1 MKSFSIYLFEKGF
14 SRDIPGLKKHFSAA
28 LFPFWGEYLFIDFAL
43 ANLQDFS
50 QCVYLLVTDNRTGS
64 IISSALSRWPENS
77 TPVILLKKGIQEFIN
92 RIESEN
98 ADFIFLST
106 LSTVSQLDPDN
117 LIKVMAAAPHD
128 LLKFSIGTIPVDI
141 YGASRKVLLKVLRS
155 FPNLS
160 ADNRSISAL
169 LFDHI
174 LHTSFD
180 FIEDI
185 PGRTFFQNNL
195 TQLYEKNLWLVSNI
209 DSSEYNSIIKRF
221 KGIKSSDK
229 PAVIRN
235 DGVIKSSIIS
245 GGSQID
251 GYVENSL
258 IFKDVNIRRGAR
270 VINSIV
276 MNHNR
281 IGAGSVIYN
290 SLILPCVSERAKN
303 SQNIGEQV
311 YIGSKNSNICNQD
324 FPDQINGGITVVG
337 MDAEIPNNCVIEAGC
352 FVAADLPHN
361 KLRDKP
367 RLKKGSSI
375 FKDKER

>member
-1 MKSFSIYLFEKGF
+1 MV
-14 SRDIPGLKKHFSAA
+14 A
-28 LFPFWGEYLFIDFAL
+28 
-43 ANLQDFS
+43 
-50 QCVYLLVTDNRTGS
+50 DNRSGGT
-64 IISSALSRWPENS
+64 ISSALNRWPDNN
-77 TPVILLKKGIQEFIN
+77 TPVILLEKDIEEFIN
-92 RIESEN
+92 RIENEN

-106 LSTVSQLDPDN
+106 LSTISQLDPDI
-117 LIKVMAAAPHD
+117 LTRVMTAAPHE

-141 YGASRKVLLKVLRS
+141 YGASRKGLLKVLHS

-160 ADNRSISAL
+160 ADNRSSAAL
-169 LFDHI
+169 LFDYI

-180 FIEDI
+180 LIEDI

-195 TQLYEKNLWLVSNI
+195 TQLYKKNLWLVSNI

-221 KGIKSSDK
+221 RGIRSSDK
-229 PAVIRN
+229 PAVIQSA
-235 DGVIKSSIIS
+235 GVIKNSIIS

-258 IFKDVNIRRGAR
+258 IFKDVNIRKGTR

-276 MNHNR
+276 MNHNW
-281 IGAGSVIYN
+281 IGANSVIYN

-303 SQNIGEQV
+303 NHNIGEQV
-311 YIGSKNSNICNQD
+311 YIGSKNSNISNQD

-352 FVAADLPHN
+352 FVAADLPHH

-367 RLKKGSSI
+367 RLKRGSSI
-375 FKDKER
+375 FTDKER

>member
-14 SRDIPGLKKHFSAA
+14 SREIPGFKKFFPSAA
-28 LFPFWGEYLFIDFAL
+28 FPFWGEYQFIDFAL
-43 ANLQDFS
+43 ANFQDFP
-50 QCVYLLVTDNRTGS
+50 QCVYLVVTDNRAGS
-64 IISSALSRWPENS
+64 IISSALNRWPENN
-77 TPVILLKKGIQEFIN
+77 TPVILLEKGIQEFIN

-98 ADFIFLST
+98 ADFIFFST
-106 LSTVSQLDPDN
+106 LSAIYQLDPDS
-117 LIKVMAAAPHD
+117 LMGIITAAPRE
-128 LLKFSIGTIPVDI
+128 LLKFSIETIPVDF
-141 YGASRKVLLKVLRS
+141 YGASRKVLLKVLHS

-160 ADNRSISAL
+160 ADNRSIAAL

-185 PGRTFFQNNL
+185 PGRIFFQNNL
-195 TQLYEKNLWLVSNI
+195 TQLYRKNLWLVSNI

-221 KGIKSSDK
+221 TEIRSSDK

-235 DGVIKSSIIS
+235 GGVIKNSIIS

-281 IGAGSVIYN
+281 IGADSVIYN

-311 YIGSKNSNICNQD
+311 SLGSKNSNVSNQD

-337 MDAEIPNNCVIEAGC
+337 MDAEIPNNCAIDAGC
-352 FVAADLPHN
+352 FIAADLPHH
-361 KLRDKP
+361 KLREKP
-367 RLKKGSSI
+367 RLKRGSSI
-375 FKDKER
+375 FTDKER

>member
-1 MKSFSIYLFEKGF
+1 LKNFSIYLFEKGF
-14 SRDIPGLKKHFSAA
+14 SREIPGLKKHFPTA
-28 LFPFWGEYLFIDFAL
+28 LFPFWGEYIFIDFAL
-43 ANLQDFS
+43 SNFQDFP
-50 QCVYLLVTDNRTGS
+50 QCVYLMVADNRSGGT
-64 IISSALSRWPENS
+64 ISSALNRWPDNR
-77 TPVILLKKGIQEFIN
+77 TPVILLEKDIAEFID
-92 RIESEN
+92 RIENED

-106 LSTVSQLDPDN
+106 LSTISQFDPDILTN
-117 LIKVMAAAPHD
+117 VMTGAPHE
-128 LLKFSIGTIPVDI
+128 LLKFSIGTIPVDL

-160 ADNRSISAL
+160 ADNRSSAAL

-195 TQLYEKNLWLVSNI
+195 TQLYKENLWLVSNI
-209 DSSEYNSIIKRF
+209 DSNEYNSIIKRF
-221 KGIKSSDK
+221 RGIRSSDK
-229 PAVIRN
+229 PAVIQSS
-235 DGVIKSSIIS
+235 GVIKNSIIS

-258 IFKDVNIRRGAR
+258 IFKDVNIRRGTR

-276 MNHNR
+276 MNHNW
-281 IGAGSVIYN
+281 IGADSVIYN

-311 YIGSKNSNICNQD
+311 SIGSKNSNISNQD
-324 FPDQINGGITVVG
+324 FPDQINSGITVVG

-352 FVAADLPHN
+352 FVAADLPHH

-367 RLKKGSSI
+367 RLKRGSSI
-375 FKDKER
+375 FTDRER

>member
-1 MKSFSIYLFEKGF
+1 LKSFSIYLFEKGF
-14 SRDIPGLKKHFSAA
+14 SSEIPGFKKLFPVAA
-28 LFPFWGEYLFIDFAL
+28 FPFWGEYLFIDFAL
-43 ANLQDFS
+43 SNFQDCP

-64 IISSALSRWPENS
+64 IISSALSRWPENN
-77 TPVILLKKGIQEFIN
+77 TPIILLEKGIKEFIN
-92 RIESEN
+92 RIENEN

-106 LSTVSQLDPDN
+106 LSTINQFDPDS
-117 LIKVMAAAPHD
+117 LIRVMTTAPRE
-128 LLKFSIGTIPVDI
+128 LLKFSIETIPVDI

-160 ADNRSISAL
+160 ADNRSIASM

-195 TQLYEKNLWLVSNI
+195 TQLYRKNLWLVSNM

-221 KGIKSSDK
+221 REIKSSDK
-229 PAVIRN
+229 PAIIRN
-235 DGVIKSSIIS
+235 GGVIKNSIIS

-258 IFKDVNIRRGAR
+258 IFKDVNIRRRAR

-311 YIGSKNSNICNQD
+311 YIGSKNSNVSNQD

-352 FVAADLPHN
+352 FVAADLPHH

-367 RLKKGSSI
+367 RLRRGSSI
-375 FKDKER
+375 FTDKGR

>member
-14 SRDIPGLKKHFSAA
+14 SREIPGFKKYFPAA
-28 LFPFWGEYLFIDFAL
+28 AFPFWGEYLFIDFAL
-43 ANLQDFS
+43 ANFQDFQ

-64 IISSALSRWPENS
+64 VISSTLNRWPENN
-77 TPVILLKKGIQEFIN
+77 TPVILLEKGIQEFIN

-106 LSTVSQLDPDN
+106 LSTVSQLDPDS
-117 LIKVMAAAPHD
+117 LTRVMTAAPSE
-128 LLKFSIGTIPVDI
+128 LLKFSIKTIPVDF

-155 FPNLS
+155 FP
-160 ADNRSISAL
+160 SISADSRSIGSL

-185 PGRTFFQNNL
+185 PGRIFFQNNL
-195 TQLYEKNLWLVSNI
+195 IQLYKKNLWLVSNI

-221 KGIKSSDK
+221 RKIRFSDK
-229 PAVIRN
+229 PAVIQNR
-235 DGVIKSSIIS
+235 GVIKNSIIS

-281 IGAGSVIYN
+281 IGADSVIYN

-311 YIGSKNSNICNQD
+311 YIGSKNSNVCNQD

-337 MDAEIPNNCVIEAGC
+337 MDAEIPNNCVIDAGC
-352 FVAADLPHN
+352 FVAADLPHH
-361 KLRDKP
+361 KLRNKP
-367 RLKKGSSI
+367 RLRRGSSI

>member
-1 MKSFSIYLFEKGF
+1 LKNFSIYLFEKGF
-14 SRDIPGLKKHFSAA
+14 SREIPGLKKHFPTA
-28 LFPFWGEYLFIDFAL
+28 LFPFWGEYIFIDFAL
-43 ANLQDFS
+43 SNFQDFP
-50 QCVYLLVTDNRTGS
+50 QCVYLMVADNRSGGT
-64 IISSALSRWPENS
+64 ISSALNRWPDNS
-77 TPVILLKKGIQEFIN
+77 TPVILLDKDIAEFIN
-92 RIESEN
+92 RIENEN

-106 LSTVSQLDPDN
+106 LSTISQLDPDILTN
-117 LIKVMAAAPHD
+117 VMTGAPHE
-128 LLKFSIGTIPVDI
+128 LLKFSIGTIPVDL

-160 ADNRSISAL
+160 ADNRSSAAL

-195 TQLYEKNLWLVSNI
+195 TQLYKKNLWLVSNI
-209 DSSEYNSIIKRF
+209 DSNEYNSIVKRF
-221 KGIKSSDK
+221 RGIRSSDK
-229 PAVIRN
+229 PAVIQSS
-235 DGVIKSSIIS
+235 GVIKNSIIS

-258 IFKDVNIRRGAR
+258 IFKDVNIRRGTR

-276 MNHNR
+276 MNHNW
-281 IGAGSVIYN
+281 IGADSVIYN

-311 YIGSKNSNICNQD
+311 SIGSKNSNISNQD
-324 FPDQINGGITVVG
+324 FPDQINSGITVVG

-352 FVAADLPHN
+352 FVAADLPHH

-367 RLKKGSSI
+367 RLKRGSSI
-375 FKDKER
+375 FTDRER

>member
-1 MKSFSIYLFEKGF
+1 LKNFSIYLFEKGF
-14 SRDIPGLKKHFSAA
+14 SGDIPGFKKHFPAA
-28 LFPFWGEYLFIDFAL
+28 AFPFWGEYLFIDFLL
-43 ANLQDFS
+43 ANFQDYT
-50 QCVYLLVTDNRTGS
+50 QCVYLVVTDNRSGS
-64 IISSALSRWPENS
+64 IISSALNRWPENN
-77 TPVILLKKGIQEFIN
+77 TPVILLEKGLQEFIN

-106 LSTVSQLDPDN
+106 SSTINQLDPAI
-117 LIKVMAAAPHD
+117 LTSVMTASPHE
-128 LLKFSIGTIPVDI
+128 LLKFSIDTIPVDI

-160 ADNRSISAL
+160 ADNRSIAAL

-180 FIEDI
+180 VIEDI

-195 TQLYEKNLWLVSNI
+195 TQLYKKNLWLLSNI
-209 DSSEYNSIIKRF
+209 DGSEHNSIINRF
-221 KGIKSSDK
+221 RKIRFPDK
-229 PAVIRN
+229 PTVIRN
-235 DGVIKSSIIS
+235 EGVIKNSIIS
-245 GGSQID
+245 GGSQIN

-258 IFKDVNIRRGAR
+258 IFRDVNIRRGAR

-276 MNHNR
+276 MNHNQV
-281 IGAGSVIYN
+281 GADSVIYN

-311 YIGSKNSNICNQD
+311 YIGLKNSNVCNQD
-324 FPDQINGGITVVG
+324 FPDQIKCGITIVG

-352 FVAADLPHN
+352 FVAADLPHH

-367 RLKKGSSI
+367 RLKRGYSI
-375 FKDKER
+375 FNDKER

>member
-1 MKSFSIYLFEKGF
+1 LKSFSIYLFEKGF
-14 SRDIPGLKKHFSAA
+14 SSEIPGFKKLFPVAA
-28 LFPFWGEYLFIDFAL
+28 FPFWGEYLFIDFAL
-43 ANLQDFS
+43 SNFQDCP

-64 IISSALSRWPENS
+64 IISSALSRWPENN
-77 TPVILLKKGIQEFIN
+77 TPIILLEKGIKEFIN
-92 RIESEN
+92 RIENEN

-106 LSTVSQLDPDN
+106 LSTINQFDPDS
-117 LIKVMAAAPHD
+117 LIRVMTTAPRE
-128 LLKFSIGTIPVDI
+128 LLKFSIETIPVDI

-160 ADNRSISAL
+160 ADNRSIASM

-180 FIEDI
+180 F
-185 PGRTFFQNNL
+185 R
-195 TQLYEKNLWLVSNI
+195 LVSNM

-221 KGIKSSDK
+221 REIKSSDK
-229 PAVIRN
+229 PAIIRN
-235 DGVIKSSIIS
+235 GGVIKNSIIS

-258 IFKDVNIRRGAR
+258 IFKDVNIRRRAR

-311 YIGSKNSNICNQD
+311 YIGSKNSNVSNQD

-352 FVAADLPHN
+352 FVAADLPHH

-367 RLKKGSSI
+367 RLRRGSSI
-375 FKDKER
+375 FTDKGR

>member
-14 SRDIPGLKKHFSAA
+14 SRDIPGLKKHFSTA

-43 ANLQDFS
+43 SNLQDFQ

-64 IISSALSRWPENS
+64 IISSALSRWPENN
-77 TPVILLKKGIQEFIN
+77 TPVILLGKGIQEFIN

-98 ADFIFLST
+98 TDFIFLST
-106 LSTVSQLDPDN
+106 LSTVSQFDPDS
-117 LIKVMAAAPHD
+117 LMKVMAAAPRE

-155 FPNLS
+155 FPNLA
-160 ADNRSISAL
+160 ADNRSIGAL

-221 KGIKSSDK
+221 KGIRSADK

-258 IFKDVNIRRGAR
+258 IFKDVNIRRRAR

-281 IGAGSVIYN
+281 IGADSVIYN

-352 FVAADLPHN
+352 FVAADLPHY

-367 RLKKGSSI
+367 RLKRGSSI
-375 FKDKER
+375 FKDRER